1 MNKKKFYTI
10 VLVLFFYIYG
20 LSTAQYKIFPY
31 SILKSFYNDLHF
43 LREISKI
50 DINPRIK
57 FQDYHKKYPNFQKK
71 ISLIKYIK
79 KELIWIDRNY
89 YNQKNDEKLINYY
102 LIKIER
108 HRSKNIHIRLNKEA
122 FIFRVICDLNDNSIY
137 DDWTVLDYKLIIM
150 GSSCVHDKVVMKKF
164 KKGKYSLPSGGGFAS
179 DPIFIG
185 GISTIDDIE
194 IK

>member
-1 MNKKKFYTI
+1 MNKKKIYTI
-10 VLVLFFYIYG
+10 FLVLFFYIYG
-20 LSTAQYKIFPY
+20 ICTIKYKIFPY
-31 SILKSFYNDLHF
+31 PILKSFYNDLYF
-43 LREISKI
+43 LKEISKI
-50 DINPRIK
+50 DIDPKIK
-57 FQDYHKKYPNFQKK
+57 FKDYYKKYPNYRKK
-71 ISLIKYIK
+71 ISLIKYIE
-79 KELIWIDRNY
+79 KEPIWIDRNY

-137 DDWTVLDYKLIIM
+137 DDWAVLDYKLIIM

-164 KKGKYSLPSGGGFAS
+164 KKGKYSLPPGREIAS
-179 DPIFIG
+179 DPIFIA